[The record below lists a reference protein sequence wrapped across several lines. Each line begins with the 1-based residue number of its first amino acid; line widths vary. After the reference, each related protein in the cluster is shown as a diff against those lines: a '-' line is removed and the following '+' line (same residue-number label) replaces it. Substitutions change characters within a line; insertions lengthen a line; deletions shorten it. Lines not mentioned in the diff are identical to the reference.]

1 MPQALLRCCYCI
13 GIGKG
18 SDFLLVM
25 YQHEPDKNRRQSI
38 LKSCRLSKTAP
49 KNGCPDMYMFLTAY
63 PYMRP

>member
-1 MPQALLRCCYCI
+1 
-13 GIGKG
+13 
-18 SDFLLVM
+18 M

-38 LKSCRLSKTAP
+38 LKSYRLSETAP